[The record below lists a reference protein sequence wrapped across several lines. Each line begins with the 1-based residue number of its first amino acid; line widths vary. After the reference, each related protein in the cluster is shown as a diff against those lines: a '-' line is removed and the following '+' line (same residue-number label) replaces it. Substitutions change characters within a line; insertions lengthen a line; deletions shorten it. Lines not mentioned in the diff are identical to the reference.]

1 MTKRTNTITI
11 HIDGPQGSGKSRAA
25 DIIAAALRTQGFA
38 VTVNDG
44 GRSPQAVMRMA
55 PDHVAVVNVEQ
66 K

>member
-1 MTKRTNTITI
+1 MARTNHITI

-25 DIIAAALRTQGFA
+25 DIITEALQAQGFA

-44 GRSPQAVMRMA
+44 GRCKQSVMRMA
-55 PDHVAVVNVEQ
+55 PNHAATINVEQ